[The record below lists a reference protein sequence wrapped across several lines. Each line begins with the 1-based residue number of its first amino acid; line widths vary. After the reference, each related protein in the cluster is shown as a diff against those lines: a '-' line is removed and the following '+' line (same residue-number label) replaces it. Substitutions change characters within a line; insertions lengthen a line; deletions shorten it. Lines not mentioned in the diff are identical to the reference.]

1 MFDIVENYLTLSGG
15 SKETLRKIAEAF
27 SGLSTKGVFESLIGR
42 NPLFDDD
49 SYRSNHDKTTY
60 GTIDEICSLEIID
73 SGNDSGVLFIRFR
86 TEDPPIGFM
95 LVLSRLYELDAL
107 INYELSGDPHDS
119 GKLYVSSGSIID
131 YAYLADISYKYYE
144 ESEIFLENL
153 GEEIL
158 AWAIKYYRDEN
169 ELINK
174 DLWYMSDEDKEYLLE
189 QFRQK
194 KAASIKN

>member
-27 SGLSTKGVFESLIGR
+27 SGPSTKGVFESLIGR

-86 TEDPPIGFM
+86 TDGNGLNTVMTQPWSDWDPQLNDYTGYSIASGQKSFHIFFM
-95 LVLSRLYELDAL
+95 IS
-107 INYELSGDPHDS
+107 
-119 GKLYVSSGSIID
+119 VS
-131 YAYLADISYKYYE
+131 
-144 ESEIFLENL
+144 
-153 GEEIL
+153 
-158 AWAIKYYRDEN
+158 
-169 ELINK
+169 
-174 DLWYMSDEDKEYLLE
+174 
-189 QFRQK
+189 
-194 KAASIKN
+194 